1 MRYIGELG
9 GKVGVVL
16 STVVT
21 QGFGVY
27 TGRPES
33 RGRVC
38 EDACVCVCVRTVWSE
53 GKTEASQLLWVT
65 SDWLKRFLCIGKV
78 NTLLIPS
85 LPGVP
90 YT

>member
-38 EDACVCVCVRTVWSE
+38 EDACVCVCQNCLVRREDRGFTAVVGDFGLAE
-53 GKTEASQLLWVT
+53 K
-65 SDWLKRFLCIGKV
+65 
-78 NTLLIPS
+78 IP
-85 LPGVP
+85 V
-90 YT
+90 YR